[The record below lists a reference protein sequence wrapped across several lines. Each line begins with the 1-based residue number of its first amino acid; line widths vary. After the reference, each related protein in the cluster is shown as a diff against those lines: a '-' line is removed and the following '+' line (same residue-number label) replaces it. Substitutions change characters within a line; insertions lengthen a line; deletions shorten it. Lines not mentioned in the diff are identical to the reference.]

1 MTVSGLST
9 IWSQWPSTYHSAT
22 GPKKRRVTRERLGL
36 SKTSPQF
43 PRHWGLKRSARGERE
58 ERRGEGERREG
69 RREREERGEGR
80 EGRGERGE
88 RGGDHI
94 T

>member
-9 IWSQWPSTYHSAT
+9 NWSQWHSTYHSAT

-43 PRHWGLKRSARGERE
+43 PRHWGLKRSAGEERE
-58 ERRGEGERREG
+58 GGGEGGEGRGKRREG
-69 RREREERGEGR
+69 G
-80 EGRGERGE
+80 EGRGERGGGGRGE